1 MQSNPELEA
10 TMHKLRADFN
20 KRVHGR
26 YTVLEYV
33 EQNKRDWMEAC
44 TQLTG
49 NAAAVPYVWDELLA
63 VLRKKP
69 HALDAL
75 VNRTKSRPQSREA
88 RL

>member
-1 MQSNPELEA
+1 MHSNPELEA

-20 KRVHGR
+20 KRVHSR
-26 YTVLEYV
+26 YTVLEYM

-44 TQLTG
+44 AQLTG
-49 NAAAVPYVWDELLA
+49 DTAAVPYVWDGLLA

-75 VNRTKSRPQSREA
+75 VNRTESAPLPREA